1 MISMLKEA
9 TYMNRVFTRDVL
21 NDMSDEQIER
31 AIDGLKRVARAKDG
45 FAAQTELC
53 YAQRE
58 QSWRKVRKIRHAE
71 YLKRQKTH
79 FSR

>member
-1 MISMLKEA
+1 
-9 TYMNRVFTRDVL
+9 MNRVFTRDVL

-31 AIDGLKRVARAKDG
+31 AIEGLKRASRSRG
-45 FAAQTELC
+45 SFAAQTELC

-58 QSWRKVRKIRHAE
+58 QSWRKIRKIRHAE
-71 YLKRQKTH
+71 YMKNQAKKTH

>member
-1 MISMLKEA
+1 
-9 TYMNRVFTRDVL
+9 MNRVFTRDVL

-31 AIDGLKRVARAKDG
+31 AIEGLKRASRSRGG

-58 QSWRKVRKIRHAE
+58 QSWRKIRKIRHAE
-71 YLKRQKTH
+71 YMKNQVKKTH

>member
-1 MISMLKEA
+1 
-9 TYMNRVFTRDVL
+9 MNRVFTRDVL

-31 AIDGLKRVARAKDG
+31 AIEGLKRASRSRDG
-45 FAAQTELC
+45 LAAQTELC

-58 QSWRKVRKIRHAE
+58 QSWRKIRKIRHAE
-71 YLKRQKTH
+71 YMKQFTKKTH